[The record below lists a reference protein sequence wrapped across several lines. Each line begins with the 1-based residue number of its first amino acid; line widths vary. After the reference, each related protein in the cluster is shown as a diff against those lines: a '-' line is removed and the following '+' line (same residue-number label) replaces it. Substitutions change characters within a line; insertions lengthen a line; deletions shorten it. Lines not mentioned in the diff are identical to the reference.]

1 MFVTLAGMVMLVS
14 ATDSEKAY
22 SPMLAS
28 WLPDSIVTVAR
39 NNVPANACSPM
50 LVTLAGMV
58 ISVSNCASPN
68 AESPMLVTPSGISAT
83 PAHEPPEVTTL
94 FVIVNVPEVPQSTGP
109 SAAACAGL
117 RTSPDMTKTRVVN
130 KVTTLLY
137 LPSDFAVLA
146 NKAVP
151 PRDSCL
157 NTKIHLVNNKLRINS
172 TEVTEY
178 YRMLSK
184 VWGYP

>member
-1 MFVTLAGMVMLVS
+1 MTEVKSGS
-14 ATDSEKAY
+14 RE
-22 SPMLAS
+22 
-28 WLPDSIVTVAR
+28 
-39 NNVPANACSPM
+39 NAELPM
-50 LVTLAGMV
+50 LVTLDGMITLV
-58 ISVSNCASPN
+58 RNVALLN

-137 LPSDFAVLA
+137 LPSDFAALA

-151 PRDSCL
+151 PRDS
-157 NTKIHLVNNKLRINS
+157 
-172 TEVTEY
+172 Y
-178 YRMLSK
+178 
-184 VWGYP
+184 